1 MLQWQP
7 DVGQISSFHKSL
19 DLYSRNLFGGI
30 ILKITLGALNEIVN
44 PW

>member
-19 DLYSRNLFGGI
+19 DLYSRNLFG
-30 ILKITLGALNEIVN
+30 ALFWKS
-44 PW
+44 PWVL